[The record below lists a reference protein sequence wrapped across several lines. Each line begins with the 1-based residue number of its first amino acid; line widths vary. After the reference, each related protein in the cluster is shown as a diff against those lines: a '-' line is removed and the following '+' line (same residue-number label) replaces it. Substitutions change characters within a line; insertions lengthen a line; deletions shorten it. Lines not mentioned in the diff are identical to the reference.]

1 MATGLPGRLNRDLR
15 RQAQWSIVVTT
26 LEILHLAW
34 PETVADDR
42 VTLKTDEDRITDVRR
57 WKMVEAKRK
66 RKVPSEIRFEREPQ
80 SDRPEDDTPLGL
92 IDIKVAYTWNE
103 ETYLTME
110 CKRIR
115 STDND
120 LALKYVRNGIKRFA
134 SGKYSAGHS
143 FGIMVGYVICGNR
156 SLCIDRVRKVLE
168 KEPRTGTGFDP
179 DFGWQTDHS
188 AVNGQELQKSRHAQ
202 RQFGKSIELLHAFLQ
217 LE

>member
-42 VTLKTDEDRITDVRR
+42 VTLKTDEDRITDVLR

-120 LALKYVRNGIKRFA
+120 LALKYVRNGINRFA
-134 SGKYSAGHS
+134 SGKYSACHS
-143 FGIMVGYVICGNR
+143 FGIMVGYVVCGNR
-156 SLCIDRVRKVLE
+156 GLCIERVRKVLE
-168 KEPRTGTGFDP
+168 KEPPTQTGFDP
-179 DFGWQTDHS
+179 DFGWQTDRS
-188 AVNGQELQKSRHAQ
+188 AVNGLELQKSRHAQ

-217 LE
+217 LD